1 MRISVWSS
9 DVCSSYLAINGLREI
24 DPDTSAIVIRIFTEY
39 AAGRSARQIPE
50 DLNKDRISP
59 PSGEFWQVNTLPGSP
74 THNHRHPPHYTHPRQ
89 RAVGLQPKRNDPPT
103 RKGIGNTIGKSKS
116 SRHWSNRCV

>member
-39 AAGRSARQIPE
+39 AAGRSARQIAE
-50 DLNKDRISP
+50 DLNKDRIAT
-59 PSGEFWQVNTLPGSP
+59 PSGASWQVNTI
-74 THNHRHPPHYTHPRQ
+74 
-89 RAVGLQPKRNDPPT
+89 D
-103 RKGIGNTIGKSKS
+103 RKSVVLGESLSVRVDIGGRRLIEKTKEP
-116 SRHWSNRCV
+116 